1 MAIVYATSP
10 RGACH
15 NQSDYFLA
23 DIGQVDASLGLEFFD
38 RHAGAE
44 KAANVARHQ
53 DWRTVSNALVICLF
67 ANQPVETVVGLVNA
81 ACGYDLDVPGLLLAG
96 ERGWNIKRAINNRLG
111 LTRLND
117 RLPKALLEPLA
128 DGPVAGFVPPL
139 EAMLE
144 AYYAARGWDPLTGKP
159 SREKLVSLGLED
171 AAEDLWGPE

>member
-1 MAIVYATSP
+1 L
-10 RGACH
+10 
-15 NQSDYFLA
+15 Q
-23 DIGQVDASLGLEFFD
+23 FFSKG
-38 RHAGAE
+38 AGAE

-96 ERGWNIKRAINNRLG
+96 ERGWNIKRAINNRMG

-117 RLPKALLEPLA
+117 RLPKALLEPLP

-159 SREKLVSLGLED
+159 FREKLVSLGLED
-171 AAEDLWGPE
+171 AAKDLWGPE

>member
-53 DWRTVSNALVICLF
+53 DFRTVNNSLVLCMF
-67 ANQPVETVVGLVNA
+67 ANVPPETMVDLVNA
-81 ACGYDLDVPGLLLAG
+81 ACGYNWTIGRFDAL
-96 ERGWNIKRAINNRLG
+96 RG
-111 LTRLND
+111 TRL
-117 RLPKALLEPLA
+117 EPETPDQSQA
-128 DGPVAGFVPPL
+128 WV
-139 EAMLE
+139 
-144 AYYAARGWDPLTGKP
+144 
-159 SREKLVSLGLED
+159 
-171 AAEDLWGPE
+171 